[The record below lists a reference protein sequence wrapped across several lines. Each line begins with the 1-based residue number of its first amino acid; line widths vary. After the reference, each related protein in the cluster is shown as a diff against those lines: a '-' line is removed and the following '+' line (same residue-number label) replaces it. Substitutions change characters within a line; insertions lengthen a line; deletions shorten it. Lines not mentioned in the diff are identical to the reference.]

1 MTQVCDLI
9 FVFIFLYIA
18 SCGES
23 PMNNSKIVTNVVTTS
38 GSLVVTSKET
48 LEIGEGKES
57 GTDKN
62 VENGITFD
70 FYGPFSSQEKRLWK
84 KLSPVILSVH

>member
-1 MTQVCDLI
+1 M
-9 FVFIFLYIA
+9 FIFLYIV

-23 PMNNSKIVTNVVTTS
+23 PMNDSRIVTNVVTTS
-38 GSLVVTSKET
+38 ESLVVTSKET
-48 LEIGEGKES
+48 LEINKEKES
-57 GTDKN
+57 RTNKN

-84 KLSPVILSVH
+84 KLSPAISSVH

>member
-1 MTQVCDLI
+1 
-9 FVFIFLYIA
+9 
-18 SCGES
+18 
-23 PMNNSKIVTNVVTTS
+23 MNDSEIVTNVVTTS
-38 GSLVVTSKET
+38 ESLVVASKET
-48 LEIGEGKES
+48 LEIDEEKEC
-57 GTDKN
+57 GTDRN